1 MAEGQRTLPCKIP
14 QTSYAFH
21 MPYIPPHIQN
31 LKPYQSARDLYQ
43 GDFLF
48 LDANE
53 NCFGSL
59 VGAEDLLNE
68 DGTSKVDVSAYP
80 DTDSTALRKVLAKYY
95 EVDTDEV
102 AIFNGSDASI
112 PELIIAFS
120 DPGDFIAGL
129 DIGFGMYRSFT
140 EMQGRKYLAIPT
152 DENFNLIMTDEGKKE
167 LESALKK
174 ARVFFLDTPN
184 NPSGNAQS
192 RETIEWLIEK
202 TGETGTLLIIDEAYN
217 EFMDDPKDN
226 SFVKIVPKLS
236 HVFVSKSFSKQWSMA
251 GGRIGVLIGN
261 KDLIKTIIR
270 VRIPYHM
277 SAMSQALGIAAI
289 GKKAEME
296 SRCALIKEYRERLTK
311 DLKAI
316 KFSDS
321 GYPENRDSQHMGG
334 HSSPNQPVF
343 HVYPSQTN
351 FLLVRFPE
359 NSSEIF
365 DRLVNNYKIVLRYFG
380 GGDALA
386 GKDNKLAHCV
396 RITVGTPE
404 QNEQLVN
411 ALKKILTNG

>member
-1 MAEGQRTLPCKIP
+1 
-14 QTSYAFH
+14 
-21 MPYIPPHIQN
+21 MPYIPPHIRS

-43 GDFLF
+43 GDYMF

-59 VGAEDLLNE
+59 VGAEDLLNK

-80 DTDSTALRKVLAKYY
+80 DTDSTRLRRVLAEYY
-95 EVDTDEV
+95 KVEEDEM

-112 PELIIAFS
+112 PEIIITFS

-129 DIGFGMYRSFT
+129 DIGFGMFRSFT
-140 EMQGRKYLAIPT
+140 EMQGRKYLDIPT
-152 DENFNLIMTDEGKKE
+152 DENFNLIMTIDGKKT

-174 ARVFFLDTPN
+174 TRVFFLDTPN

-217 EFMDDPKDN
+217 EFMDDPKGN

-261 KDLIKTIIR
+261 KELIKTIIK

-296 SRCALIKEYRERLTK
+296 KRCKLIKEYRERLTD
-311 DLKAI
+311 DLNSI
-316 KFSDS
+316 EFSD
-321 GYPENRDSQHMGG
+321 PPRGG
-334 HSSPNQPVF
+334 RKAL
-343 HVYPSQTN
+343 HVHPSQTN

-359 NSSEIF
+359 NSREIF
-365 DRLVNNYKIVLRYFG
+365 DRLVNKYKIVLRHFG
-380 GGDALA
+380 ARDTLA
-386 GKDNKLAHCV
+386 GKDNKLAHCM

-404 QNEQLVN
+404 QN
-411 ALKKILTNG
+411 KKLISVLFAELR